1 MPQPDTAEPTD
12 DELIERAQAGETE
25 GFDELVRRY
34 SPRLYGLVYNMTSNH
49 EDTND
54 LLQEIFDK
62 VYRSI
67 GSFRKEAKFYTW
79 VHTIATNRT
88 LNFLKKRNRH
98 YSVSLND
105 VDADIEND
113 PEFIEITATR
123 DPRHALNLT
132 DLQKKLNAALQK
144 LSDAHRTVVV
154 MFDIQ
159 GIPHA
164 QIAKVLN
171 VPEATVRSRLFYAHK
186 QLQAELQEF
195 IKH

>member
-1 MPQPDTAEPTD
+1 MPQPDTLEPTD
-12 DELIERAQAGETE
+12 DELIEQAQAGETE

-54 LLQEIFDK
+54 LLQEIFEK

-67 GSFRKEAKFYTW
+67 GTFRKEAKFYTW

-105 VDADIEND
+105 MDADVEND
-113 PEFIEITATR
+113 PDFIETTATR
-123 DPRHALNLT
+123 DPRHVLNLA
-132 DLQKKLNAALQK
+132 DLKKKLNIALQK
-144 LSDAHRTVVV
+144 LSDVQRAVVV

-159 GIPHA
+159 GMPHA
-164 QIAKVLN
+164 QIAEVLK

-186 QLQAELQEF
+186 QLQGELQEF
-195 IKH
+195 INH